1 MPMQDRI
8 MADQKSEQV
17 QRFIQRGA
25 HKGKGIAVFTS
36 GGDSQGMNAA
46 VRAVVRMGIYLG
58 CKVSCSLLFC
68 CLTLGRPEKRDK
80 DEKKSKQV
88 HCQSENSQKVLL
100 EKTIIRKNKRD
111 SG

>member
-58 CKVSCSLLFC
+58 CKVMYE
-68 CLTLGRPEKRDK
+68 LTLLSTR
-80 DEKKSKQV
+80 
-88 HCQSENSQKVLL
+88 KVM
-100 EKTIIRKNKRD
+100 KNKSIVKVKIDRKKNRV
-111 SG
+111 GNYY